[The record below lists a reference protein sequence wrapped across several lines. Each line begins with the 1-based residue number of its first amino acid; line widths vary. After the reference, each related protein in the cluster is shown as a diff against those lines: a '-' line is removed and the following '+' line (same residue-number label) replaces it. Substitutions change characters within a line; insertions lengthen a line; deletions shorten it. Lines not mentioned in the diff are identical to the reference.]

1 MPGQDGVRALL
12 APVVAEAGLDLE
24 DVSVSAAGKRRRV
37 CVVVDGDGGVDLD
50 AIARVS
56 HDVSQALDASDA
68 LGDAPY
74 VLEVT
79 SPGVDRPLTL
89 PRHWRRAVGRLV
101 TCALEDGTTLS
112 GRVTAADDVEA
123 VLDVDGT
130 AVAVPFSDVR
140 RAQVD
145 IEWSRPDAVAE

>member
-1 MPGQDGVRALL
+1 MRGQDDVRALL

-56 HDVSQALDASDA
+56 QDVSQALDASDA

-79 SPGVDRPLTL
+79 SPGVDRPLSL

-101 TCALEDGTTLS
+101 TCDLADGTTLS
-112 GRVTAADDVEA
+112 GRVTGADDAEA
-123 VLDVDGT
+123 TLDVDGT
-130 AVAVPFSDVR
+130 PVTVALSDVK
-140 RAQVD
+140 RARVD
-145 IEWSRPDAVAE
+145 IEWSRPDAPAE